1 MKVVKIVFKRDGKI
15 GLALLIVFV
24 FAMAGLVFSSL
35 VPKVIYPGES
45 NSQYAAQVQF
55 LFPVSQIIFFIIG
68 LSVSMKITT
77 GKYPKIIKKTSSSF
91 PIIHTR
97 VINSNKDGGE
107 TREVDPILALENKLN
122 FYRDEASRD
131 PLKLPDLAKR
141 LLALSMMYK
150 DKDQDKF
157 WQYLEEAKSILS
169 SSDYPNNRDGKE
181 IRKLANRLLK
191 YDGT

>member
-1 MKVVKIVFKRDGKI
+1 MVKIVFKRDGKI

-35 VPKVIYPGES
+35 VPKLIYPGES
-45 NSQYAAQVQF
+45 NSQYAAWVQL
-55 LFPVSQIIFFIIG
+55 LFPVSQIVFFVIG

-77 GKYPKIIKKTSSSF
+77 GKYPKIIKNTSSSF
-91 PIIHTR
+91 PIINTR
-97 VINSNKDGGE
+97 IINSNKDGVE
-107 TREVDPILALENKLN
+107 AREVDPILALENKLN
-122 FYRDEASRD
+122 FYRDEANRG

-157 WQYLEEAKSILS
+157 RQYLEEAKSILS
-169 SSDYPNNRDGKE
+169 LPDYPNNSEGKE

-191 YDGT
+191 YEGT

>member
-1 MKVVKIVFKRDGKI
+1 MVKIVFKHDGKI

-24 FAMAGLVFSSL
+24 FAIAGLVFSFL
-35 VPKVIYPGES
+35 VPKLIYPGES
-45 NSQYAAQVQF
+45 NSQYAARVQ
-55 LFPVSQIIFFIIG
+55 LLLPISQIVFFVIG
-68 LSVSMKITT
+68 LSVSMKIRT

-91 PIIHTR
+91 PTVHTR

-122 FYRDEASRD
+122 FYRDEANRD

-150 DKDQDKF
+150 NKDQGKSQ
-157 WQYLEEAKSILS
+157 QYLEEVKSILS
-169 SSDYPNNRDGKE
+169 LQNYPNNRDGKE
-181 IRKLANRLLK
+181 IRKLTNRLLK
-191 YDGT
+191 YEGT